1 MRGQAGKRESSKAR
15 TAGILWRVLFI
26 VLFTISTAGRPV
38 AQQQKPPVFRSG
50 LELVSVDVVVR
61 DRNGAVVRGLTAA
74 DFEVRE
80 DGIPQKV
87 TTFVFQEIDDKAA
100 PAGNV
105 ALLADIQERVK
116 EAASQTAAQAARPPE
131 IPATPTPLTSEDV
144 AGRRLIVLL
153 FDVSSMQPEDVQRSV
168 DAAQKYVSDQMSSA
182 DLIAV
187 ATVSSM
193 LNVLTDFTGD
203 KTTVQTALNTL
214 GYTEGTATPPPDA
227 STMATDEQT
236 TTADDATADETAELD
251 LFNNDMRLRVLKT
264 LAETLAPIEQKKAI
278 VYFSTGMQRN
288 GQDNQVELRSAI
300 NAAVRANVSI
310 YAVDT
315 RGLQA
320 IVPGG
325 DATQASGRGQNLFS
339 GRGVSQQ
346 FARLSSS
353 QSTLTS
359 LAADTGG
366 RAFSDTNDF
375 GEAFTRL
382 RRDMSAY
389 YLLGYP
395 SSNHSQDG
403 RFRRIQVRVKN
414 DGLRVE
420 ARAGYYATR
429 DFAHTARTDRETQL
443 QEQLWAAVSATD
455 LPVIVN
461 ASFFRLSADKYYV
474 PIAIAVPGSAVPVP
488 AGKDKAVIDILG
500 EVRDERG
507 FPVGR
512 IRQTM
517 ELPADAS
524 ATLAGKQVL
533 YQSGVTL
540 PPGRFSVKVVVR
552 ENGTGTMGSFEAP
565 VTVPELGK
573 TPLKV
578 SSVVLSTQLQSVKGR
593 SDNPLVR
600 DGVQLLPNLTHVV
613 GRDQNLFFY
622 YEVYD
627 PSMAEGKGPELRT
640 SLAFYRGKVKVLE
653 TPVVTRA
660 KLDATDRK
668 AAVFQF
674 EIPAN
679 QFERGLYTCQI
690 NVIDEVAGNFA
701 FPRVDLFVR

>member
-1 MRGQAGKRESSKAR
+1 MHVQAGKLESSKAR
-15 TAGILWRVLFI
+15 KPGSLWRVLCI
-26 VLFTISTAGRPV
+26 VLFAITTAGRPI

-100 PAGNV
+100 PAGSV
-105 ALLADIQERVK
+105 DLLADIQERVK
-116 EAASQTAAQAARPPE
+116 EAASQGAAQAARPAQIPE
-131 IPATPTPLTSEDV
+131 TPTPLKSEDV

-168 DAAQKYVSDQMSSA
+168 DAAQKYVSEQMSSA

-203 KTTVQTALNTL
+203 KEKVQTALNTL

-227 STMATDEQT
+227 TTMATDET
-236 TTADDATADETAELD
+236 TAADDATADETAELD

-325 DATQASGRGQNLFS
+325 DATQASGRGQDLFS

-366 RAFSDTNDF
+366 RAFSDTNNF

-389 YLLGYP
+389 YLLGYS

-461 ASFFRLSADKYYV
+461 ASFFRLTADKYYV

-488 AGKDKAVIDILG
+488 EGKDKAVIDILG

-517 ELPADAS
+517 ELPAEAS

-668 AAVFQF
+668 AALFQF

-701 FPRVDLFVR
+701 FPRIDLFVK

>member
-1 MRGQAGKRESSKAR
+1 MHVQAGKLESSKAR
-15 TAGILWRVLFI
+15 KPGSLWRVLCI
-26 VLFTISTAGRPV
+26 VLFAITTAGRPI
-38 AQQQKPPVFRSG
+38 AQQQKPPAFRSG

-100 PAGNV
+100 PAGSV
-105 ALLADIQERVK
+105 DLLADIQERVK
-116 EAASQTAAQAARPPE
+116 EAASQGAAQAARPAQIPE
-131 IPATPTPLTSEDV
+131 TPTPLKSEDV

-168 DAAQKYVSDQMSSA
+168 DAAQKYVSEQMSSA

-203 KTTVQTALNTL
+203 KEKVQTALNTL

-227 STMATDEQT
+227 TTMATDET
-236 TTADDATADETAELD
+236 TAADDATADETAELD

-325 DATQASGRGQNLFS
+325 DATQASGRGQDLFS

-359 LAADTGG
+359 LPADTGG
-366 RAFSDTNDF
+366 RAFSDTNNF

-389 YLLGYP
+389 YLLGYS

-461 ASFFRLSADKYYV
+461 ASFFRLTADKYYV

-488 AGKDKAVIDILG
+488 DGKDKAVIDILG

-517 ELPADAS
+517 ELPAEAS

-627 PSMAEGKGPELRT
+627 PSMAEGKGPDLRT

-653 TPVVTRA
+653 TPVVTRV

-668 AAVFQF
+668 AALFQF

-701 FPRVDLFVR
+701 FPRVDLFVK